1 MKTVMSMK
9 TIFAQLTFAS
19 WITLSRIALTPFV
32 IYFFMTE
39 AWTFG
44 LCLFVI
50 AMLTDLCDGFIARRF
65 GQESRIGQILDPFA
79 DKILLSSVMYTLLL
93 MIDFSSQAKLCVWF
107 LIAKEF
113 VLLFGGGLL
122 LWKRQLFIPPT
133 MLSRFVSVCEIV
145 LVVMLVGSQMTGWH
159 LADFMLHGV
168 LTVNVFMSA
177 MLLLRYVICI
187 TKK

>member
-1 MKTVMSMK
+1 MKTFFVP
-9 TIFAQLTFAS
+9 LTFAS
-19 WITLSRIALTPFV
+19 WITLSRIALTPFIV
-32 IYFFMTE
+32 YFFMIE
-39 AWTFG
+39 AWTLG

-65 GQESRIGQILDPFA
+65 SQESRLGQILDPIA

-93 MIDFSSQAKLCVWF
+93 TIDVSGQAKLCVWF
-107 LIAKEF
+107 LIVKEF

-133 MLSRFVSVCEIV
+133 MLSRFVSVCEIA
-145 LVVMLVGSQMTGWH
+145 LVIMLVSCQVMGWY

-168 LTVNVFMSA
+168 LTINVFMSA